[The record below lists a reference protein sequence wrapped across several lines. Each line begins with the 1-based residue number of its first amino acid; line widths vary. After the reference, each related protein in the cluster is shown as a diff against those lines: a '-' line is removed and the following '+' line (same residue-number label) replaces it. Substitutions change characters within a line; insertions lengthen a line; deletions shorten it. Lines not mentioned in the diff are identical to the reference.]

1 MYIQTYISNL
11 KRVERL
17 ESSRNY
23 MNYTTNRQL
32 NVAKNNTYRF
42 VITNRVQLSLQIQ
55 NTPLTSVSLTQAP
68 FPTQRM
74 DLNVPNNKLE
84 LSPLNMRFLVSEH
97 LTEWITLYKWMIDLA
112 TREGSHINHVE
123 TGELTILDGE
133 NQEILRIV
141 YRGLWPMLVGD
152 LQYST
157 NDDEQTLV
165 SDVSFSFDSFS
176 IENVKTGEIIQY
188 GEDQ

>member
-1 MYIQTYISNL
+1 MSY
-11 KRVERL
+11 
-17 ESSRNY
+17 
-23 MNYTTNRQL
+23 TNRQL

-42 VITNRVQLSLQIQ
+42 IIPNRVQLSLQIQ

-68 FPTQRM
+68 YPTRRM

-97 LTEWITLYKWMIDLA
+97 LQEWITLYKWMIELA
-112 TREGSHINHVE
+112 TRNDSHLNHVE
-123 TGELTILDGE
+123 NAELTILDGE

-157 NDDEQTLV
+157 NDDEQTLTC
-165 SDVSFSFDSFS
+165 DVSFSFDSFS
-176 IENVKTGEIIQY
+176 IENVKTGEVIQY

>member
-1 MYIQTYISNL
+1 MTY
-11 KRVERL
+11 
-17 ESSRNY
+17 
-23 MNYTTNRQL
+23 TNRQL

-42 VITNRVQLSLQIQ
+42 NITNKIQLSLQIQ
-55 NTPLTSVSLTQAP
+55 NTPLTSVSLSPAP

-112 TREGSHINHVE
+112 TRDSSHIEHIE
-123 TGELTILDGE
+123 IGELTVLDGE

-141 YRGLWPMLVGD
+141 YKGLWPMLVGD

-165 SDVSFSFDSFS
+165 CDASFSFDSFS
-176 IENVKTGEIIQY
+176 IENVRTGEVIQY